1 MSPADILRILLRQWK
16 LLLLV
21 PLVLGSAMF
30 YATRHEKKSYAS
42 ETTIYT
48 GIASGYSLTGSSES
62 DYFRTSNAFDNL
74 LSLIKS
80 RETRE
85 TAACY
90 LLAAHL
96 QLTQA
101 DPTQLSWASFARLQ
115 GLLPAQLRQQLRGPT
130 LADTRHKVIA
140 YTSANDTNELYHL
153 LNSHDAVYS
162 VEALGKVNAT
172 RLNSSDLIKL
182 DLEADDA
189 AICRATLVLTT
200 EAFLA
205 GYRSLRMGQTATV
218 IHYYE
223 GETAKALANL
233 NRAEDKFLTFNRDN
247 NIINYYE
254 QTKYIAGERE
264 YLYSDINKI
273 EMQRA
278 AAANELA
285 AVEKKLERRGTALP
299 SSGELLQLRHKL
311 ELLQAEIANREL
323 FASQHEE
330 ASQPVQP
337 LRDQANETAQRIRT
351 TLDDHYAQ
359 LNSVEG
365 IPSKG
370 LLDEWVRNMLEVT
383 ANDAKLDVMAKR
395 KVEFMEEYHK
405 MAPLG
410 AMLKR
415 IEREIELSQKT
426 YFDLLTRFNEA
437 KASQQNN
444 ELTTDL
450 KIVAP
455 PFLPAQAK
463 GGKRLVAVAGG
474 AFGGFFFVAATLLGM
489 GLLDKSLRMPST
501 AQAQTGLPVLGLLP
515 PRMAIPL
522 VKRTKT
528 PKPASAQDLAYEQAA
543 TEHLARQVLRRVSA
557 AGLAA
562 PFVVGV
568 LSPLRGEGKTS
579 VAQAL
584 ARRCQAIGLPTL
596 ALCPEGTP
604 ADPTAPTHYY
614 NPELA
619 TLHRWSLAQFL
630 EPHHVVGVGLVI
642 VEFPALLEAT
652 YPVALLSQLHQVLLV
667 LKASRVWQ
675 PTDVQALAE
684 LRTTTPA
691 PVEAVLYGVAHH
703 DSKALVIPPENL
715 K

>member
-16 LLLLV
+16 LLLVV
-21 PLVLGSAMF
+21 PLVLGGALF
-30 YATRHEKKSYAS
+30 YATRHAKKTYAS

-48 GIASGYSLTGSSES
+48 GIASGYSLTGNSES

-85 TAACY
+85 EAACY

-96 QLTQA
+96 QLAQA
-101 DPTQLSWASFARLQ
+101 DPAQLSWASFVRLQ
-115 GLLPAQLRQQLRGPT
+115 GLLPARLRQQLRGPT
-130 LADTRHKVIA
+130 LAATRHNVMA
-140 YTSANDTNELYHL
+140 YASANDTNELYHL
-153 LNSHDAVYS
+153 LNSHDPVYS

-218 IHYYE
+218 IRYYE
-223 GETAKALANL
+223 AETAKALASL
-233 NRAEDKFLTFNRDN
+233 NRAEDKFLAFNRDN

-285 AVEKKLERRGTALP
+285 AVEHKLASRGAALL
-299 SSGELLQLRHKL
+299 SSGELLALRHKL
-311 ELLQAEIANREL
+311 EGLQVEIANREL
-323 FASQHEE
+323 FADQREG

-337 LRDQANETAQRIRT
+337 LREQANETVQHMRT
-351 TLDDHYAQ
+351 TLNDHYAQ

-383 ANDAKLDVMAKR
+383 ANEAKLRVMAHR
-395 KVEFMEEYHK
+395 KVEFMDEYHK

-410 AMLKR
+410 ATLKR

-426 YFDLLTRFNEA
+426 YFDLLTRLNEA

-463 GGKRLVAVAGG
+463 GSKRLAVVGGG
-474 AFGGFFFVAATLLGM
+474 AFGGFFFVAATLLGL

-501 AQAQTGLPVLGLLP
+501 AQTQTGLPVLGLLP
-515 PRMAIPL
+515 SHAALPPPRRGKA
-522 VKRTKT
+522 
-528 PKPASAQDLAYEQAA
+528 PKPARPQDLAYTQAA

-557 AGLAA
+557 ASQAP

-568 LSPLRGEGKTS
+568 LSCLRGEGKTT
-579 VAQAL
+579 AAHAL
-584 ARRCQAIGLPTL
+584 ARRCQEIGLPTL
-596 ALCPEGTP
+596 VLCPEGTP
-604 ADPTAPTHYY
+604 ADPTVPTQYY
-614 NPELA
+614 HPELA
-619 TLHRWSLAQFL
+619 TLHGWSMAQLLA
-630 EPHHVVGVGLVI
+630 PHQAAGARLVLI
-642 VEFPALLEAT
+642 EFPALLAAT
-652 YPVALLSQLHQVLLV
+652 YPVALLPQLHHLLLV

-675 PTDVQALAE
+675 PTDAQALAE
-684 LRTTTPA
+684 LRATTTA
-691 PVEAVLYGVAHH
+691 PVEAVLYGVAQH
-703 DSKALVIPPENL
+703 DSTALVIPSAT
-715 K
+715 